1 MPRENW
7 CECEDHF
14 SLDFSW
20 VMAFYRNCFIPDGW
34 GFQYTTIAEAE
45 KERSLYLTGTCS
57 QCGGDMCCAIS
68 IPGDLTYESLFEDVY
83 QIMLKHRPYDDRDST
98 GAYHGRVPQRSE
110 WYWRQD
116 QLNRADF
123 IEQFAALFLDKDQQK
138 ARCWAEEHIPTPP
151 VCREPVEDRFEDRIG
166 KKIRGLRTTTYYY
179 L

>member
-34 GFQYTTIAEAE
+34 GFQYTTISEAE
-45 KERSLYLTGTCS
+45 EDRSLYLTGTCS
-57 QCGGDMCCAIS
+57 QCGGDMCCSIS
-68 IPGDLTYESLFEDVY
+68 IPGDLIHDDLFQDVFE
-83 QIMLKHRPYDDRDST
+83 IILKHRPYDDRDST
-98 GAYHGRVPQRSE
+98 GAYHGRIPQRSK
-110 WYWRQD
+110 WYQEQG
-116 QLNRADF
+116 QLTMLEF
-123 IEQFAALFLDKDQQK
+123 IEQFVALFLDKDQQA
-138 ARCWAEEHIPTPP
+138 ARCWAEKHIPAPP

-166 KKIRGLRTTTYYY
+166 KKTRGLRTTTYYC